1 MDNQEIIKKVQ
12 KCIWDWRVIHGEL
25 SEVISELKESNKEA
39 YKIVIKIARVEAQLI
54 EQGMLQFI
62 PLFQKLKETLL
73 K

>member
-12 KCIWDWRVIHGEL
+12 KCIWDWKGIHGEL
-25 SEVISELKESNKEA
+25 SDVINELKESNEEA

-54 EQGMLQFI
+54 DQASLEFT